1 MRFYVVDPIVPG
13 WPNAPVD
20 TKGFKD
26 APSVSSVMWVPFPRS
41 IDPTQLD
48 FFVANSPSFV
58 LRSDVAIIGLHPCS
72 AKKVLETPHI
82 LDDVERRIEGAPLLV
97 VHHEEGTPVLRQ
109 VRGERVE
116 GLEVASALERI
127 REQDVAAVVR
137 RPGSELPKHPGIH
150 YQGPNGDHYEAFLR
164 PGFAA
169 RSIEELD
176 RLAFWLAPM
185 LLGRNSFLVD
195 HWSMI
200 SIAYHIGRYSTEL
213 GDPGAVRV
221 ESLRA
226 YDEDRDV
233 LVRRLKGTFGKI
245 KPTTG
250 AVLVSVNSSGRL
262 VRDVLLPAMVEIGF
276 NNPVGIALARTPSPP
291 EHELPSLTML
301 NHDFARQKH
310 KECQVCARG
319 NSTLIP
325 IQHDSYLLNL
335 AAYIQKTAITRE
347 AAQVST
353 EVVNRYRGIGAF
365 WVHRT
370 HSDGRH
376 HAYFVDLAPIL
387 QLEIF
392 KKRLVEIVRPWQ
404 DADIELILHPD
415 NEVASQL
422 ASMVADE
429 LGVTNVIK
437 CNERQLSRLSC
448 GEMDT
453 LLRARRIC
461 LVDDVVIS
469 GARVYGYRNALNT
482 IYRRNG
488 IERCE
493 LYCLVGLARTRSEKA
508 LISVSDVVHHS
519 SANPRFLSVECF
531 FLPNWDETECGWCAE
546 LRVLGQLPR
555 DIQDRLLIHNRLQAL
570 RLTAGL
576 VDDLFLPWTGGEE
589 MGQIGSNDA
598 WPADESEYNS
608 SRFWE
613 LGPKSVFG
621 DVQSADLAV
630 SVAAAVQRLRG
641 SRKEGGTWRESNLDE
656 VFHSPVAK
664 VLDPELYLAGRY
676 YEPVLVAS
684 ILRALKPHD
693 IRAPG
698 DDFYLHERIK
708 LLAAV
713 DSSRELHGEL
723 VLAAALNQLTYASH
737 NALLHAHPDMRA
749 LVEAIF
755 GSKSPI
761 V

>member
-48 FFVANSPSFV
+48 FFVANAPSFV

-245 KPTTG
+245 EPTTG

-370 HSDGRH
+370 PLGRS
-376 HAYFVDLAPIL
+376 A
-387 QLEIF
+387 
-392 KKRLVEIVRPWQ
+392 
-404 DADIELILHPD
+404 
-415 NEVASQL
+415 
-422 ASMVADE
+422 
-429 LGVTNVIK
+429 
-437 CNERQLSRLSC
+437 SRLFC
-448 GEMDT
+448 
-453 LLRARRIC
+453 
-461 LVDDVVIS
+461 
-469 GARVYGYRNALNT
+469 
-482 IYRRNG
+482 
-488 IERCE
+488 
-493 LYCLVGLARTRSEKA
+493 
-508 LISVSDVVHHS
+508 
-519 SANPRFLSVECF
+519 
-531 FLPNWDETECGWCAE
+531 
-546 LRVLGQLPR
+546 
-555 DIQDRLLIHNRLQAL
+555 
-570 RLTAGL
+570 
-576 VDDLFLPWTGGEE
+576 
-589 MGQIGSNDA
+589 
-598 WPADESEYNS
+598 
-608 SRFWE
+608 
-613 LGPKSVFG
+613 
-621 DVQSADLAV
+621 
-630 SVAAAVQRLRG
+630 
-641 SRKEGGTWRESNLDE
+641 
-656 VFHSPVAK
+656 
-664 VLDPELYLAGRY
+664 
-676 YEPVLVAS
+676 
-684 ILRALKPHD
+684 
-693 IRAPG
+693 
-698 DDFYLHERIK
+698 
-708 LLAAV
+708 
-713 DSSRELHGEL
+713 
-723 VLAAALNQLTYASH
+723 
-737 NALLHAHPDMRA
+737 
-749 LVEAIF
+749 
-755 GSKSPI
+755 
-761 V
+761 

>member
-1 MRFYVVDPIVPG
+1 
-13 WPNAPVD
+13 
-20 TKGFKD
+20 
-26 APSVSSVMWVPFPRS
+26 
-41 IDPTQLD
+41 
-48 FFVANSPSFV
+48 
-58 LRSDVAIIGLHPCS
+58 
-72 AKKVLETPHI
+72 
-82 LDDVERRIEGAPLLV
+82 
-97 VHHEEGTPVLRQ
+97 
-109 VRGERVE
+109 
-116 GLEVASALERI
+116 
-127 REQDVAAVVR
+127 
-137 RPGSELPKHPGIH
+137 
-150 YQGPNGDHYEAFLR
+150 
-164 PGFAA
+164 
-169 RSIEELD
+169 
-176 RLAFWLAPM
+176 
-185 LLGRNSFLVD
+185 
-195 HWSMI
+195 
-200 SIAYHIGRYSTEL
+200 
-213 GDPGAVRV
+213 
-221 ESLRA
+221 
-226 YDEDRDV
+226 
-233 LVRRLKGTFGKI
+233 
-245 KPTTG
+245 
-250 AVLVSVNSSGRL
+250 
-262 VRDVLLPAMVEIGF
+262 
-276 NNPVGIALARTPSPP
+276 
-291 EHELPSLTML
+291 ML

-310 KECQVCARG
+310 EECQVCARG

-370 HSDGRH
+370 HSDGRRH
-376 HAYFVDLAPIL
+376 GYFIDLAPIL

-404 DADIELILHPD
+404 DVDIELILHPD
-415 NEVASQL
+415 NEVASKL

-461 LVDDVVIS
+461 LVDYVVIS

-482 IYRRNG
+482 IYQRNG

-493 LYCLVGLARTRSEKA
+493 LYCLVGIARTLSEKA

-531 FLPNWDETECGWCAE
+531 FLPNWDEKECRWCAE

-555 DIQDRLLIHNRLQAL
+555 DIQDRPLIHNRLQAL
-570 RLTAGL
+570 SLTAGL

-598 WPADESEYNS
+598 WPDDESEYNS

-755 GSKSPI
+755 GSKSSKPPI